1 MISVD
6 ADETMALRV
15 YFYPSYLSF
24 KDIWENVRLCLCV
37 RSLSLYLSLS
47 ARVRGGNGEK
57 NDIISYISFE
67 NMSKNIHKI
76 SNAFI
81 PWKKKSQIKAQITF
95 NVKTTC
101 RSFHCFHISI
111 YHIQKIDFNGIINWR
126 WNYLEDFSIAM
137 LQCHLLIINIQLL
150 RYMAYCS
157 LRNWR
162 FLIV

>member
-1 MISVD
+1 MTLQWLFLIGGCRWNNGVTCVFLSELSIFQRYLFEKLLEEGMMKKIKYRITISVIYHLK
-6 ADETMALRV
+6 TCQRT
-15 YFYPSYLSF
+15 FIKYPTLSF
-24 KDIWENVRLCLCV
+24 P
-37 RSLSLYLSLS
+37 
-47 ARVRGGNGEK
+47 EK
-57 NDIISYISFE
+57 I
-67 NMSKNIHKI
+67 
-76 SNAFI
+76 
-81 PWKKKSQIKAQITF
+81 KSQIKAQITS

>member
-37 RSLSLYLSLS
+37 RSLSLSLS
-47 ARVRGGNGEK
+47 ARVGGENGEK

-81 PWKKKSQIKAQITF
+81 PWKKKSQIKAQITS

>member
-1 MISVD
+1 MPMKRWRYVCIFI
-6 ADETMALRV
+6 RV
-15 YFYPSYLSF
+15 IYLSKIF
-24 KDIWENVRLCLCV
+24 EKTFVYVCV
-37 RSLSLYLSLS
+37 YDLYLSLS
-47 ARVRGGNGEK
+47 ARVGGGNGEK
-57 NDIISYISFE
+57 MTLSVIYHLKTCQRTFIKYPTLSFPE
-67 NMSKNIHKI
+67 KI
-76 SNAFI
+76 
-81 PWKKKSQIKAQITF
+81 KSQIKAQITS

>member
-37 RSLSLYLSLS
+37 RSLSLSLG
-47 ARVRGGNGEK
+47 AGWRREWWK